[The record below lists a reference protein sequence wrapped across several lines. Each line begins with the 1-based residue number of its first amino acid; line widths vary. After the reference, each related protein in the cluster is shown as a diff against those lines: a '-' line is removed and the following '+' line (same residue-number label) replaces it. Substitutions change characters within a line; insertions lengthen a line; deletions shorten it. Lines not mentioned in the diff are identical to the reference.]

1 MSSLDFRSDMD
12 TGCLYSK
19 IYRVRETYEV
29 EQGMRQLVH
38 MEELDGQ
45 RMVPPFFVH
54 DTPFKPG
61 DVLRVGVMYEK
72 VNLN

>member
-1 MSSLDFRSDMD
+1 MPLLKD
-12 TGCLYSK
+12 L
-19 IYRVRETYEV
+19 
-29 EQGMRQLVH
+29 
-38 MEELDGQ
+38 Q

-72 VNLN
+72 VNLD